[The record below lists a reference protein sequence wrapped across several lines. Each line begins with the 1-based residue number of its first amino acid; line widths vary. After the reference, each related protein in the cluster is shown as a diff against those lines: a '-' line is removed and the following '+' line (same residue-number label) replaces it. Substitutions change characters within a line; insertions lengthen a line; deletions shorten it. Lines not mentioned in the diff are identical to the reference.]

1 MNVICSKHVPS
12 YHKTDIFVL
21 REFIP
26 LHALTHYRG
35 VVHFHI
41 FYELVC
47 HITKQTFLDFDSSQ
61 YVNLLLL
68 FAMMFNKHKSY
79 YKRQLLLR
87 ELISFQLL
95 LRFSV
100 GMVRELADSTRDVTC
115 Y

>member
-1 MNVICSKHVPS
+1 MSTFSTNLSV
-12 YHKTDIFVL
+12 TL
-21 REFIP
+21 QNTP
-26 LHALTHYRG
+26 L
-35 VVHFHI
+35 
-41 FYELVC
+41 
-47 HITKQTFLDFDSSQ
+47 LDFDSSQ
-61 YVNLLLL
+61 YANLLLM

-87 ELISFQLL
+87 VLISFQLL